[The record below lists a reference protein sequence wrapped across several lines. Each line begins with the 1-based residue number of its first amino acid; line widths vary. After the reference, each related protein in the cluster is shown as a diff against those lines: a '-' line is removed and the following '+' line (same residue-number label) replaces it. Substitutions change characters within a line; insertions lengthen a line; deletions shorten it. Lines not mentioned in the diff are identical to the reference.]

1 METTVK
7 TQKKEKKTI
16 KNFFEDILKKEDQI
30 VNKPKEQI
38 KEEKN
43 KFYRPLVI
51 KKKYEPVFES
61 KIESNKRKKR
71 KIKNR
76 MQKRSRIINRAS

>member
-7 TQKKEKKTI
+7 TPKKQTKPLKNFFKNISEKEKSIITKPKDQTKKEKKPFY
-16 KNFFEDILKKEDQI
+16 KPLI
-30 VNKPKEQI
+30 V
-38 KEEKN
+38 
-43 KFYRPLVI
+43 
-51 KKKYEPVFES
+51 KKKYSPVFES

-76 MQKRSRIINRAS
+76 MQKHSRIMNMAS